1 MNLTSKVLM
10 SIMLGLVLI
19 ITALGLYTEY
29 LYKRLKHVKHDR
41 NVQKALLMNEKRK
54 ATTELY
60 MCKKDLMLFRR
71 ELEVERDTNREIE
84 EKINKGKDY
93 EILATDKQD
102 TCGCYR
108 DNNGGWVFK

>member
-1 MNLTSKVLM
+1 
-10 SIMLGLVLI
+10 MLGLVLV

-29 LYKRLKHVKHDR
+29 LYKRLKQVKKER
-41 NVQKALLMNEKRK
+41 NVQKALLVSEKRR

-60 MCKKDLMLFRR
+60 MCKKDLMLFRK
-71 ELEVERDTNREIE
+71 ELEVEKNTNEEIE

-93 EILATDKQD
+93 EILATDKRD

-108 DNNGGWVFK
+108 DPNGGWVFK